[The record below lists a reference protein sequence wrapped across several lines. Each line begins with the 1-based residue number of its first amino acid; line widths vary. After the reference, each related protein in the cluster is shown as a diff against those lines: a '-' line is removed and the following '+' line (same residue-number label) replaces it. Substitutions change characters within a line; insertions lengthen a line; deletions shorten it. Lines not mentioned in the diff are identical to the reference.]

1 MVTRAFAPD
10 GYRRGIAGAISS
22 PHPARRPGSAG
33 GRGVLRHARTRVA
46 VDRGR
51 GDGSVGAGPGR
62 TTGWSVT
69 PAYFVERHGLIII
82 IALGEAIVGVG
93 AGAEAALPRPSVVTA
108 VLLAVLIAAGLWW
121 SYFGHLRGGA
131 ERRLR
136 GTTDRERSRFAR
148 DSYTYLHLPLVAG
161 VVFFALGVHE
171 AVAAPGEPLP
181 LLPVVALAGGVAMF
195 YVGDVAYRWRDHHQ
209 LATGRLVAAVGA
221 ASLIPVAVVAPAVS
235 ALAGL
240 TSSACCTPA
249 GNSGTTRQSGRSTTP
264 DRPVP
269 SPRRLSNYGLG
280 LLTGRCFAGA
290 RRRRHGA
297 VATRVSPG
305 AG

>member
-1 MVTRAFAPD
+1 MLVAAAFFDTPE
-10 GYRRGIAGAISS
+10 RELLWI
-22 PHPARRPGSAG
+22 
-33 GRGVLRHARTRVA
+33 VA
-46 VDRGR
+46 AVMDL
-51 GDGSVGAGPGR
+51 SGAGPGR

-136 GTTDRERSRFAR
+136 GTTDRERSRLAR

-280 LLTGRCFAGA
+280 LPHRTVFCRGSPTEA
-290 RRRRHGA
+290 RRSRHA
-297 VATRVSPG
+297 RVARCRLSCASTSLRSWPEISVMRLIR
-305 AG
+305 